1 MEFLSKLMFR
11 WQYTASWTKKYN
23 NEKVIQ
29 CRMSK
34 EKKTKIKK
42 EKKKMSHRPL
52 RWDKLDNT
60 ALIFPVIAGEG
71 ATNVYRI
78 SVSLNEEIQPE
89 FLQEALDIVLPKFN
103 GFNMRLRAG
112 VFWYY
117 FEENGKPAPRVHQ
130 ENKFPCRYIRA
141 NKNNRYMFRVT
152 YYKCRINLEVFH
164 VLADGMGGMNFI
176 RELTYQYLRLVHPQ
190 LREQTTDNLSD
201 STSLNRED
209 SFVKNYKRSKPI
221 GFKKEKAYLIK
232 LEKLAAGEFG
242 VMHGLINIPQIKQ
255 VARSKYDASIN
266 EYLVALFAWTTYVQ
280 CLNKMPSKKPIRV
293 AVPVNLRPYFN
304 SVTTKNFFVPV
315 SAEFH
320 PTREEYTFEEVVEI
334 TKESLRKQ
342 IQKDHLE
349 DLFSYS
355 VSNQKNNF
363 LRIVPLPF
371 KNIVMRYV
379 YNRSALANTTTITN
393 VGQVEVDP
401 LYEPYISMFRSFIP
415 MSKGQSIKGT
425 INSYKDTLVLTFSST
440 FADTTIQRGYF
451 RKMAEDGINVRI
463 ETNGVYDE

>member
-1 MEFLSKLMFR
+1 MG
-11 WQYTASWTKKYN
+11 
-23 NEKVIQ
+23 
-29 CRMSK
+29 K

-42 EKKKMSHRPL
+42 ENKETKKVTHRPL

-89 FLQEALDIVLPKFN
+89 LLQEALDIVLPKFN
-103 GFNMRLRAG
+103 GFNMRLRTG

-117 FEENGKPAPRVHQ
+117 FEENGKPAPRVVPETQ
-130 ENKFPCRYIRA
+130 FPCRYIRA

-164 VLADGMGGMNFI
+164 VLADGMGGMTFI

-190 LREQTTDNLSD
+190 LREQASDSLSD
-201 STSLNRED
+201 ATSLNRED
-209 SFVKNYKRSKPI
+209 SFVKNYKRSKPS
-221 GFKKEKAYLIK
+221 GFKREKAYLIK
-232 LEKLAAGEFG
+232 LDKLPAGEFG
-242 VMHGLINIPQIKQ
+242 VMHGLINIPEIKQ
-255 VARSKYDASIN
+255 VARNKYNASIN
-266 EYLVALFAWTTYVQ
+266 EYLVALFAWATYVQ
-280 CLNKMPSKKPIRV
+280 CLNKMPTKKPIRI

-320 PTREEYTFEEVVEI
+320 PTKDDYTFEEVVEI
-334 TKESLRKQ
+334 IKESLHKQ
-342 IQKDHLE
+342 INKEHLE

-355 VSNQKNNF
+355 VSNQKNNL
-363 LRIVPLPF
+363 LRIVPLPL

-379 YNRSALANTTTITN
+379 YNQSALANTTTITN
-393 VGQVEVDP
+393 VGQVEVEP
-401 LYEPYISMFRSFIP
+401 LYEPYINMIRSFIP

-440 FADTTIQRGYF
+440 LSDTSVQRGYF
-451 RKMAEDGINVRI
+451 RKMAEDGINVRV

>member
-1 MEFLSKLMFR
+1 MGK
-11 WQYTASWTKKYN
+11 
-23 NEKVIQ
+23 EK
-29 CRMSK
+29 RTK
-34 EKKTKIKK
+34 EKKNTK
-42 EKKKMSHRPL
+42 ELSHRPL

-71 ATNVYRI
+71 ATNVYRL

-89 FLQEALDIVLPKFN
+89 LLQKALDIVLPKFN
-103 GFNMRLRAG
+103 GFNMRLRTG

-117 FEENGKPAPRVHQ
+117 FEENGKPAPRVQ
-130 ENKFPCRYIRA
+130 LETQFPCRYIRS
-141 NKNNRYMFRVT
+141 NKTNRYMFRVT

-164 VLADGMGGMNFI
+164 VLADGMGGMTFI
-176 RELTYQYLRLVHPQ
+176 RELTYQYLRLVHPE
-190 LREQTTDNLSD
+190 LREQVSDSLSD
-201 STSLNRED
+201 TTSLNRED
-209 SFVKNYKRSKPI
+209 SFVKNYKRSKPS
-221 GFKKEKAYLIK
+221 GFKREKAYLIK
-232 LEKLAAGEFG
+232 LDKLPAGELG
-242 VMHGLINIPQIKQ
+242 VMHGLINISELKN
-255 VARSKYDASIN
+255 VARNKYNASIN
-266 EYLVALFAWTTYVQ
+266 EYLVALFAWTAYVQ
-280 CLNKMPSKKPIRV
+280 CLNKMPSKKPIRI

-320 PTREEYTFEEVVEI
+320 PTKENYTFEEVMDI
-334 TKESLRKQ
+334 IKESLHSQ

-355 VSNQKNNF
+355 VSNQKNNL
-363 LRIVPLPF
+363 LRIVPLPV
-371 KNIVMRYV
+371 KNLVMRYV
-379 YNRSALANTTTITN
+379 YNQSALANTTTITN

-401 LYEPYISMFRSFIP
+401 LYEPYIHMIRSFIP

-425 INSYKDTLVLTFSST
+425 INSYKDTLVLTFTSIFS
-440 FADTTIQRGYF
+440 DTCIPRGYF

>member
-1 MEFLSKLMFR
+1 MMTSMGK
-11 WQYTASWTKKYN
+11 
-23 NEKVIQ
+23 EK
-29 CRMSK
+29 RTK
-34 EKKTKIKK
+34 EKKNTK
-42 EKKKMSHRPL
+42 ELSHRPL

-71 ATNVYRI
+71 ATNVYRL

-89 FLQEALDIVLPKFN
+89 LLQKALDIVLPKFN
-103 GFNMRLRAG
+103 GFNMRLRTG

-117 FEENGKPAPRVHQ
+117 FEENGKPAPRVQ
-130 ENKFPCRYIRA
+130 LETQFPCRYIRS
-141 NKNNRYMFRVT
+141 NKTNRYMFRVT

-164 VLADGMGGMNFI
+164 VLADGMGGMTFI
-176 RELTYQYLRLVHPQ
+176 RELTYQYLRLVHPE
-190 LREQTTDNLSD
+190 LREQVSDSLSD
-201 STSLNRED
+201 TTSLNRED
-209 SFVKNYKRSKPI
+209 SFVKNYKRSKPS
-221 GFKKEKAYLIK
+221 GFKREKAYLIK
-232 LEKLAAGEFG
+232 LDKLPAGELG
-242 VMHGLINIPQIKQ
+242 VMHGLINISELKN
-255 VARSKYDASIN
+255 VARNKYNASIN
-266 EYLVALFAWTTYVQ
+266 EYLVALFAWTAYVQ
-280 CLNKMPSKKPIRV
+280 CLNKMPSKKPIRI

-320 PTREEYTFEEVVEI
+320 PTKENYTFEEVMDI
-334 TKESLRKQ
+334 IKESLHSQ

-355 VSNQKNNF
+355 VSNQKNNL
-363 LRIVPLPF
+363 LRIVPLPV
-371 KNIVMRYV
+371 KNLVMRYV
-379 YNRSALANTTTITN
+379 YNQSALANTTTITN

-401 LYEPYISMFRSFIP
+401 LYEPYIHMIRSFIP

-425 INSYKDTLVLTFSST
+425 INSYKDTLVLTFTSIFS
-440 FADTTIQRGYF
+440 DTCIPRGYF

>member
-1 MEFLSKLMFR
+1 MGK
-11 WQYTASWTKKYN
+11 
-23 NEKVIQ
+23 EK
-29 CRMSK
+29 RTK
-34 EKKTKIKK
+34 EKKNTK
-42 EKKKMSHRPL
+42 ELSHRPL

-71 ATNVYRI
+71 ATNVYRL

-89 FLQEALDIVLPKFN
+89 LLQKALDIVLPKFN
-103 GFNMRLRAG
+103 GFNMRLRTG

-117 FEENGKPAPRVHQ
+117 FEENGKPAPRVQ
-130 ENKFPCRYIRA
+130 LETQFPCRYIRS
-141 NKNNRYMFRVT
+141 NKTNRYMFRVT

-164 VLADGMGGMNFI
+164 VLADGMGGMTFI
-176 RELTYQYLRLVHPQ
+176 RELTYQYLRLVHPE
-190 LREQTTDNLSD
+190 LREQVSDSLSD
-201 STSLNRED
+201 TTSLNRED
-209 SFVKNYKRSKPI
+209 SFVKNYKRSKPS
-221 GFKKEKAYLIK
+221 GFKREKAYLIK
-232 LEKLAAGEFG
+232 LDKLPAGELG
-242 VMHGLINIPQIKQ
+242 VMHGLINISELKN
-255 VARSKYDASIN
+255 VARNKYNASIN
-266 EYLVALFAWTTYVQ
+266 EYLVALFAWTAYVQ
-280 CLNKMPSKKPIRV
+280 CLNKMPSKKPIRI

-320 PTREEYTFEEVVEI
+320 PTKENYTFEEVMDI
-334 TKESLRKQ
+334 IKESLHSQ

-355 VSNQKNNF
+355 VSNQKNNL
-363 LRIVPLPF
+363 LRIVPLPV
-371 KNIVMRYV
+371 KNLVMRYV
-379 YNRSALANTTTITN
+379 YNQSALANTTTITN

-401 LYEPYISMFRSFIP
+401 LYEPYIHMIRSFIP

-425 INSYKDTLVLTFSST
+425 INSYKDTLVLTFTSIFS
-440 FADTTIQRGYF
+440 DTCIQRGYF